1 MSRGK
6 SKKVLGTKQTLEFV
20 EEEKK
25 FHVKQ
30 IKCMNSRQKEFLK
43 SIESHEVTI
52 CSGTPGSGKTFL
64 SLYAFLKMLEKNQ
77 IEQILLVKSVTQ
89 IPHEE
94 IGFLKGSLEEKL
106 SPSMQSYFHNIDKL
120 IGEEQRKNLI
130 SKGKI
135 KVVPLAFI
143 RGCQFDNAGLIMDEV
158 QNITMDIFKSLMT
171 RIGYNSKY
179 IFLGD
184 IEQCDLHNKK
194 DAALSKLIKI
204 FENDENIGMVQFKDE
219 DCVRNPIIP
228 KILQKLR
235 EYEEKKEK
243 EQK

>member
-1 MSRGK
+1 MSGK

-94 IGFLKGSLEEKL
+94 VGFLKGSLEEKL

-130 SKGKI
+130 TKGKI

-143 RGCQFDNAGLIMDEV
+143 RGCQYDNAGLIMDEA
-158 QNITMDIFKSLMT
+158 QNITMDIFKSLIT

-184 IEQCDLHNKK
+184 TEQCDLRNKN
-194 DAALSKLIKI
+194 DEALSKIIKI
-204 FENDENIGMVQFKDE
+204 FNDDKNIGIIQFNDE

-235 EYEEKKEK
+235 DYENKIK
-243 EQK
+243 

>member
-6 SKKVLGTKQTLEFV
+6 SKKVHGTKQTLEFV

-43 SIESHEVTI
+43 SIESHEVSI

-77 IEQILLVKSVTQ
+77 IEQILLVKSITQ

-135 KVVPLAFI
+135 KVMPLAFI

-158 QNITMDIFKSLMT
+158 
-171 RIGYNSKY
+171 
-179 IFLGD
+179 
-184 IEQCDLHNKK
+184 
-194 DAALSKLIKI
+194 
-204 FENDENIGMVQFKDE
+204 
-219 DCVRNPIIP
+219 
-228 KILQKLR
+228 
-235 EYEEKKEK
+235 
-243 EQK
+243 

>member
-1 MSRGK
+1 MSKGK
-6 SKKVLGTKQTLEFV
+6 SKKVFGTKQTLEFV

-30 IKCMNSRQKEFLK
+30 IKCLNSRQKEFLK

-94 IGFLKGSLEEKL
+94 IGFLKGSLEEKMD
-106 SPSMQSYFHNIDKL
+106 PIMQSYFHNIDKL

-135 KVVPLAFI
+135 KIVPLAFI
-143 RGCQFDNAGLIMDEV
+143 RGCQYDNAGLIMDEV
-158 QNITMDIFKSLMT
+158 
-171 RIGYNSKY
+171 
-179 IFLGD
+179 
-184 IEQCDLHNKK
+184 
-194 DAALSKLIKI
+194 
-204 FENDENIGMVQFKDE
+204 
-219 DCVRNPIIP
+219 
-228 KILQKLR
+228 
-235 EYEEKKEK
+235 
-243 EQK
+243 

>member
-1 MSRGK
+1 MNKGK
-6 SKKVLGTKQTLEFV
+6 SKKVHGTKQTLEFV

-25 FHVKQ
+25 LHVKQ

-120 IGEEQRKNLI
+120 IGEEQRKNLR

-158 QNITMDIFKSLMT
+158 
-171 RIGYNSKY
+171 
-179 IFLGD
+179 
-184 IEQCDLHNKK
+184 
-194 DAALSKLIKI
+194 
-204 FENDENIGMVQFKDE
+204 
-219 DCVRNPIIP
+219 
-228 KILQKLR
+228 
-235 EYEEKKEK
+235 
-243 EQK
+243 

>member
-1 MSRGK
+1 MSGGK
-6 SKKVLGTKQTLEFV
+6 SKKIHGTKQTLEFV

-25 FHVKQ
+25 LHVKQ
-30 IKCMNSRQKEFLK
+30 IKCMNSRQKEFSK

-158 QNITMDIFKSLMT
+158 
-171 RIGYNSKY
+171 
-179 IFLGD
+179 
-184 IEQCDLHNKK
+184 
-194 DAALSKLIKI
+194 
-204 FENDENIGMVQFKDE
+204 
-219 DCVRNPIIP
+219 
-228 KILQKLR
+228 
-235 EYEEKKEK
+235 
-243 EQK
+243 